1 MTLHTTKITL
11 PHFLPLRS
19 FLAYATGDEKIL
31 TRKGNG
37 FNILNRQK
45 PADFPRLKSRFE
57 LALQRRADA
66 LPPRP

>member
-1 MTLHTTKITL
+1 MTHTTKITIINGNWTRV
-11 PHFLPLRS
+11 PV
-19 FLAYATGDEKIL
+19 IL